1 MSETES
7 ETQQEQRLQKQAA
20 FMARRMNLPNL
31 LTLDWMRNGEL
42 RYSCPIPMAVKIM
55 TQDWS
60 ELLHMVTANQ
70 DLTINA
76 ANKDYLEKKPTF
88 ELFQDIETYYVAVE
102 RRAEQLKQQQPQ
114 ASTQPDKVNT
124 PNDL

>member
-31 LTLDWMRNGEL
+31 VTLDWMRNGEL